1 MAADNWGDGFMADKI
16 RVLQVTGSL
25 RIGGLENVAMNLLRH
40 CDKAKY
46 SMDFLVYGDTVEPL
60 EAEVAALGGQVFHIP
75 YPHEGIF
82 RYIQQMKRVM
92 REYGPY
98 DVVHAHSLFNSG
110 FVMKAAF
117 ELGIPIRVSHGHSDR
132 RKVKTKFFRNMY
144 NSYMRALINRYATKR
159 FACSEGAGK
168 YLYGDACRKDI
179 YIVKNGVDVEKFRF
193 DPEKRLAIK
202 QEFGWENCK
211 IIGHIGRLAQVKNQ
225 KKIIDVFYHAYQQ
238 DPSVRLLIAGDGE
251 LKDALQQQID
261 GLGLTEVAKLA
272 GTRRDVPALLS
283 AFDVYMMPSF
293 YEGVSVSLIEAQV
306 SGVHCLVSSN
316 AASAETRL
324 TDCLNIMELRD
335 SDEAWC
341 ERVVDLLYKERKTD
355 SAHTIIE
362 KGYHIPD
369 IVTEALRFYG

>member
-1 MAADNWGDGFMADKI
+1 MADKI
-16 RVLQVTGSL
+16 RVLQVPGSL
-25 RIGGLENVAMNLLRH
+25 RIGGLETVALNLYRF
-40 CDKAKY
+40 CDKDKY
-46 SMDFLVYGDTVEPL
+46 SFDYLVYGDAVEPL
-60 EAEVAALGGQVFHIP
+60 ESHVEELGGRVFHIP
-75 YPHEGIF
+75 YPHKGISAYM
-82 RYIQQMKRVM
+82 REMKRIM

-110 FVMKAAF
+110 LVLKAAKDMK
-117 ELGIPIRVSHGHSDR
+117 IPVRISHGHSDR
-132 RKVKTKFFRNMY
+132 RNTKTAFPRNLY
-144 NSYMRALINRYATKR
+144 NSLMRFMINRYTTQK
-159 FACSEGAGK
+159 FACSEGAGR
-168 YLYGDACRKDI
+168 YLYGKRYDESVHI
-179 YIVKNGVDVEKFRF
+179 MNNGVYTDQFKF

-202 QEFGWENCK
+202 KEFGWENNK
-211 IIGHIGRLAQVKNQ
+211 IVGHIGRLAQVKNQ
-225 KKIIDVFYHAYQQ
+225 KKIIDVFYQAYQK
-238 DPSVRLLIAGDGE
+238 DNSLRLLIAGDGE
-251 LKDALQQQID
+251 LKETLQQQID
-261 GLGLTEVAKLA
+261 SLGLTVVAKLA

-324 TDCLNIMELRD
+324 TDCLNIMELTD
-335 SDEAWC
+335 SDEAWG

-369 IVTEALRFYG
+369 IVTEAVRFYG